1 MKVCIIGGSG
11 HYQYV
16 LDGLAGA
23 QVSLV
28 GYAPGVADEKLE
40 KLESALK
47 AAGVEAPRFARWQD
61 MLDELRPDIVVVNTW
76 FGACA
81 AISMECLRRG
91 HHVYAEKPLATTL
104 DDLHAL
110 RAVYLEGLGAQLG
123 AMFGLRYVPAMY
135 SAWRFVRAGGIG
147 AVRMVG
153 AQKSYRLGRRE
164 VFYHTR
170 DSYGGT
176 IPWVGAHA
184 VDWVRWFAGAEF
196 ERVTALHS
204 TQGNR
209 GQGEVEVT
217 AACLFA
223 MAGGVI
229 GHVNLDYLRPDSQRR
244 HDDDR
249 VRVVGTEGV
258 LEVRDGQV
266 TMWREGAAEAVQLQL
281 ESPPQCFA
289 DFVAGL
295 RGQGCLVSAEDAFA
309 VTEASLLARQAA
321 DAGGTASFSSQ
332 RLGD

>member
-16 LDGLAGA
+16 LAGLAEA
-23 QVSLV
+23 RASLA
-28 GYAPGVADEKLE
+28 GYAPGVDGEKLD
-40 KLESALK
+40 KLETALQG
-47 AAGVEAPRFARWQD
+47 AGIDARRFGQWQA
-61 MLDELRPDIVVVNTW
+61 MLDELRPDVVVVNTW

-81 AISMECLRRG
+81 AISMACLRRG

-104 DDLHAL
+104 DDLRSL
-110 RAVYLEGLGAQLG
+110 RAVYDEGLGAQLG

-135 SAWRFVRAGGIG
+135 SAWRHVSAGDIG

-153 AQKSYRLGRRE
+153 AQKSYRLGHRE
-164 VFYHTR
+164 AFYHAR
-170 DSYGGT
+170 DTYGGT

-184 VDWVRWFAGAEF
+184 VDWVRWFAGTGF

-204 TQGNR
+204 TTGNR
-209 GQGEVEVT
+209 GQGDVEVT

-223 MAGGVI
+223 MHGGVI
-229 GHVNLDYLRPDSQRR
+229 GHVSLDYLRPDSQRR

-249 VRVVGTEGV
+249 VRVVGTDGV
-258 LEVRDGQV
+258 LEVRDGQAWV
-266 TMWREGAAEAVQLQL
+266 WRNGETDAVPLPLQA
-281 ESPPQCFA
+281 PPQCFA

-295 RGQGCLVSAEDAFA
+295 RGQGSLVSADDAFA
-309 VTEASLLARQAA
+309 VTEACLLARQAA

-332 RLGD
+332 GLDD